1 MLSDTLKEFSKL
13 YKKLWCDI
21 RNVDKK
27 QDVINQCFSSE
38 DIAILECLVNDKI
51 FQLNAFEILLRVAP
65 DNALNLLKRRYLSL
79 DLSNNAKDH
88 VADLE
93 IMLSDIKEI
102 LGNDKL
108 EEVLNCSEFLLD
120 NKKNQ
125 RVIDAIDF
133 ARDND

>member
-1 MLSDTLKEFSKL
+1 MLGDTLKQFSDI
-13 YKKLWCDI
+13 YNQLWHDI
-21 RNVDKK
+21 RNYNGK
-27 QDVINQCFSSE
+27 QNDFNQFLSPE
-38 DIAILECLVNDKI
+38 DISILEFLVTNKI
-51 FQLNAFEILLRVAP
+51 FQLKAFEILLHVAP

-93 IMLSDIKEI
+93 VMLSDIKEI
-102 LGNDKL
+102 LGKDKL
-108 EEVLNCSEFLLD
+108 EDILSWSGFLLA

-133 ARDND
+133 AQGND

>member
-1 MLSDTLKEFSKL
+1 
-13 YKKLWCDI
+13 
-21 RNVDKK
+21 
-27 QDVINQCFSSE
+27 
-38 DIAILECLVNDKI
+38 
-51 FQLNAFEILLRVAP
+51 AP

-93 IMLSDIKEI
+93 VMLSDIKEI
-102 LGNDKL
+102 LGKDKL
-108 EEVLNCSEFLLD
+108 EDILSWSGFLLA

-133 ARDND
+133 AQGND

>member
-1 MLSDTLKEFSKL
+1 MLGDTLKQFSDI
-13 YKKLWCDI
+13 YNQLWHDI
-21 RNVDKK
+21 RSYNGK
-27 QDVINQCFSSE
+27 QNDFNQFLSPE
-38 DIAILECLVNDKI
+38 DISILEFLVTNKI
-51 FQLNAFEILLRVAP
+51 FQLKAFEILLHLAP

-93 IMLSDIKEI
+93 VMLSDIKEI
-102 LGNDKL
+102 LGKDKL
-108 EEVLNCSEFLLD
+108 EDILSWSGFLLA

-133 ARDND
+133 AQGND

>member
-1 MLSDTLKEFSKL
+1 MLGDTLKQFSDIYNQL
-13 YKKLWCDI
+13 RHDI
-21 RNVDKK
+21 RSYNGK
-27 QDVINQCFSSE
+27 QNDFNQFLSPE
-38 DIAILECLVNDKI
+38 DISILEFLVTNKI
-51 FQLNAFEILLRVAP
+51 FQLKAFEILLHVAP

-93 IMLSDIKEI
+93 VMLSDIKEI
-102 LGNDKL
+102 LGKDKL
-108 EEVLNCSEFLLD
+108 EDILSWSGFLLA

-133 ARDND
+133 AQGND